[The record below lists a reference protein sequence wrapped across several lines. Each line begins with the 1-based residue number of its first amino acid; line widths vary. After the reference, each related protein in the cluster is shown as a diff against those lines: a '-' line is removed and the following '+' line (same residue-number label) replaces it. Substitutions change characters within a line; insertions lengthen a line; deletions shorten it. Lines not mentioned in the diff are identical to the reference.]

1 MVWISALV
9 LGDFVVVSNI
19 LYAIDEIQFS
29 TLLLSIII
37 NASIVIVTFVGLEYY
52 KSYYFSGFPY
62 L

>member
-1 MVWISALV
+1 M
-9 LGDFVVVSNI
+9 LGDFVIVSNV